1 MELNVVSRGAPAEA
15 LNAGAAAALAVF
27 SRADVDPWKAIEAM
41 GKVIQWDELGFPED
55 DDPIELE
62 GVIETQPER
71 IKPTRDD
78 HAAARLY

>member
-41 GKVIQWDELGFPED
+41 GKVIQ
-55 DDPIELE
+55 
-62 GVIETQPER
+62 
-71 IKPTRDD
+71 
-78 HAAARLY
+78 